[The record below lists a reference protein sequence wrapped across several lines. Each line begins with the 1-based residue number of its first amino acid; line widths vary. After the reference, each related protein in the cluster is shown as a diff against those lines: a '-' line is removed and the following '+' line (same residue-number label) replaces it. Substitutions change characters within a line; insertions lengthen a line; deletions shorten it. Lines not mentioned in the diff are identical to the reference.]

1 MKNLFLIALMIF
13 NSLLVKPQ
21 VWRSVGDGI
30 NHSTNVSRSVNDMMV
45 FNDTLYIIGQFDSL
59 YNPQQYCSGFSGWD
73 SSQWYCKGPVL
84 NIAQG
89 GMCLNTFQNEIY
101 MGGNTGNPFQPSL
114 SGIGRFDG
122 VQFQPLGKG
131 VNNGMVRCMQE
142 YNGSLYIGGNF
153 VTVDSVLNARR
164 IARWDGSQW
173 HKIGTGLT
181 GGLTNL
187 YAMTVFNGELYIA
200 GDCSSLD
207 GFPCKNICR
216 FNGTTWDSLQSGI
229 IGFVR
234 SMVVDSVNNILYVGG
249 TISSAGGIPTP
260 TGVAAWNGTNWSAV
274 GAAPILN
281 PVDLV
286 MYQGTLFAGGIQ
298 KGPNSLGQTVFQM
311 AWFDGQ
317 NWIPA
322 CDTMDGSEI
331 ETMHVYKDELYVG
344 GYFKM
349 IDDSAR
355 YGIARTHFPNVS
367 INQPEESIQVAE
379 IYPNPVISKFT
390 ISMKD
395 DYGMIKSYSVK
406 DILSGERLRSEKINA
421 GKVEVDLSTVQA
433 GVYILYIHTSL
444 GHQRLKIIKN

>member
-1 MKNLFLIALMIF
+1 MRTRLILIF
-13 NSLLVKPQ
+13 ILKLHFVQAQ
-21 VWRSVGDGI
+21 VWQSVGDGI
-30 NHSTNVSRSVNDMMV
+30 NKQPGQSVNDMLV
-45 FNDTLYIIGQFDSL
+45 FHDTLYMIGQFDSL
-59 YNPQQYCSGFSGWD
+59 YNPQQYCSGFAGWD
-73 SSQWYCKGPVL
+73 SLNWHCKGPTL

-89 GMCLNTFQNEIY
+89 GLCINTFQNEIY
-101 MGGNTGNPFQPSL
+101 VGGDFNWVIQPSL
-114 SGIGRFDG
+114 NGIGRFDG
-122 VQFQPLGKG
+122 TQFQPLGKG

-187 YAMTVFNGELYIA
+187 YAMTVYNGELYIA

-216 FNGTTWDSLQSGI
+216 FNGTAWDSLQSGI

-274 GAAPILN
+274 GVAPILN

-286 MYQGTLFAGGIQ
+286 MYRGVLFAGGIQ

-331 ETMHVYKDELYVG
+331 ESMHVYKDELYVG

-355 YGIARTHFPNVS
+355 YGIARTHFPNVG
-367 INQPEESIQVAE
+367 INENSSLGNIVKVF
-379 IYPNPVISKFT
+379 PNPAMSKVFITSSRSLNETVITLFNIHSQILLQQSPGFGNNFELTIPPDIGTGIYMLRIQSKEGVVT
-390 ISMKD
+390 K
-395 DYGMIKSYSVK
+395 
-406 DILSGERLRSEKINA
+406 KIVV
-421 GKVEVDLSTVQA
+421 G
-433 GVYILYIHTSL
+433 
-444 GHQRLKIIKN
+444 R